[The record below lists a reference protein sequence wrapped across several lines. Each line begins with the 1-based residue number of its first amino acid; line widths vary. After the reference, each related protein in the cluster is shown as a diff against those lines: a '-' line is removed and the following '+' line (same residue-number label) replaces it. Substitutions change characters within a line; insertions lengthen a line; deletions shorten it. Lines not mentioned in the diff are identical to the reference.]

1 MDRAEL
7 NARIEKSKNDIITLK
22 NELSRVDDIRTK
34 QILENEQIN
43 LNYLIGLFNLLNAK
57 DVLGDELL

>member
-7 NARIEKSKNDIITLK
+7 NARIEKSKSDIITLTD
-22 NELSRVDDIRTK
+22 ELSRVDNYRTK

-43 LNYLIGLFNLLNAK
+43 LNYLIGLYNLLHEK
-57 DVLGDELL
+57 DLLGDELL